1 MSSSIDHVYQVQM
14 KILSMVKDLCL
25 HCSACLA
32 IPKQDSFF
40 SVY

>member
-14 KILSMVKDLCL
+14 KILSMVNDLCL
-25 HCSACLA
+25 HYSACLD